1 MRSEYEYSDRTLPP
15 LFPPIPFQLIQ
26 RQRMTSTSPFKLSCQ
41 LPDHSGDV
49 IISNQLSSSV
59 SPSDPLTYTHTH
71 LLTPSL
77 TPSSPLKVRSISTL
91 QLPSGTDLILSGSR
105 DQTAKLWAR
114 KAGERDFGIVET
126 LGGNGG
132 FVNSTAFLQTQGQ
145 GKDINLLI
153 LLHFSS
159 FGSRELSKDLYPLIP
174 PSPPPPPNQ

>member
-145 GKDINLLI
+145 GKDINLLNYFI
-153 LLHFSS
+153 SAPLGRGSFQKICTHSFHPLH
-159 FGSRELSKDLYPLIP
+159 
-174 PSPPPPPNQ
+174 PPPPNQ